1 MKTYSSR
8 ITIGLVLALQTAPYT
23 VQAQE
28 ESAEG
33 EFVFEEIVVTSRKRE
48 ESLQDVPLSVQAFAG
63 VDLERNRIDNVEDLI
78 GTVPGLSVSSNVLS
92 PGKDFLNLVLR
103 GVGSQSAGAPAVGTF
118 VDGAYVPALSF
129 DVAFMDVERVEVL
142 RGPQGTLF
150 GRNTQGG
157 ALNIVLRR
165 PDEESRGR
173 VAFTFDEFE
182 TYRAQAAVSGPLSET
197 VYGSIA
203 LDASSTDG
211 YLKNTVL
218 DESAD
223 DQTRFAGRLALRYAP
238 TESFEINLAI
248 DGSQREGLDGFPGVT
263 RGSEDFEVRSDF
275 QQDGE
280 YENYG
285 GALNVDWMIGS
296 VDVKSITAFR
306 EVTTF
311 LPFDFDG
318 SPERGPNVHDL
329 QSEQSVLSQELRA
342 SGSYGENLNWLVGA
356 YIFKEDSLT
365 DRAYELADVD
375 AFPGGIFIDKQIQD
389 ISRDGYALFA
399 DITWQLMDRMELSAG
414 VRFSDESV
422 DSEVTLDYTLPG
434 IVTIVDAG
442 TASISETNVSPTA
455 SLRYEFTDEITGYAR
470 YARGYRA
477 GGFPYAPASA
487 STNISFE
494 AESSDNYEI
503 GLKGNVLDNRLRFD
517 ISVFQVDISDQQ
529 LSTIV
534 FLNGDP
540 NLPVASVGNAGKS
553 RSKGFEVQMQ
563 ARPAANFELSA
574 NIGLT
579 DAKYIDYVDTVGL
592 SRAGEE
598 FPYVPKWTAQLGA
611 SYTFDLG
618 KTGDLT
624 VGASYRYVDEILSG
638 SGVDVDIQFPVDS
651 YDIVDLKASLERGDW
666 AFDVFV
672 DNLAND
678 FVETRIF
685 NAFFYAQPRPFSIV
699 LPPRRI
705 GARISYRF

>member
-1 MKTYSSR
+1 MKTYSSLT
-8 ITIGLVLALQTAPYT
+8 TIGLVLALQPVPQTA
-23 VQAQE
+23 QAQD
-28 ESAEG
+28 ESAAEG
-33 EFVFEEIVVTSRKRE
+33 FVFEEIVVTARKRE
-48 ESLQDVPLSVQAFAG
+48 ESLQDVPLSVQAFTGAT
-63 VDLERNRIDNVEDLI
+63 LERNRIDNVEDLI

-165 PDEESRGR
+165 PDEESSGR

-182 TYRAQAAVSGPLSET
+182 TYRAQASVSGPLSEKF
-197 VYGSIA
+197 YGSVA

-218 DESAD
+218 DESAN
-223 DQTRFAGRLALRYAP
+223 DQTRFSGRLALRYAA
-238 TESFEINLAI
+238 TDYLDINLAI
-248 DGSQREGLDGFPGVT
+248 DGSKREGLDGFPGVP
-263 RGSEDFEVRSDF
+263 RGSEEFEVRSDF
-275 QQDGE
+275 QQDGT

-285 GALNVDWMIGS
+285 GALNIDWAIGS

-306 EVTTF
+306 EVTSI

-342 SGSYGENLNWLVGA
+342 SGSYGEDFSWLIGA

-365 DRAYELADVD
+365 DRSYGLADVD

-389 ISRDGYALFA
+389 ISRNGYALFT
-399 DITWQLMDRMELSAG
+399 DVTWQPTDKIELSAG

-422 DSEVTLDYTLPG
+422 DSDVTLDFTLPG
-434 IVTIVDAG
+434 ILTVVENG

-455 SLRYEFTDEITGYAR
+455 SLRYKFTDEITGYAR

-494 AESSDNYEI
+494 AELSDNYEI
-503 GLKGNVLDNRLRFD
+503 GLKGGVMDNRLRFD
-517 ISVFQVDISDQQ
+517 ISAFQVDISDQQ

-534 FLNGDP
+534 FLNDDP

-553 RSKGFEVQMQ
+553 RSKGFEVQIQ
-563 ARPAANFELSA
+563 ASPAANFDLSA

-579 DAKYIDYVDTVGL
+579 DAKYIDYVDTVGQ

-598 FPYVPKWTAQLGA
+598 FPYVPKWTAQLSA

-618 KTGDLT
+618 DTGDLT
-624 VGASYRYVDEILSG
+624 VGASYRYVDKTLSG
-638 SGVDVDIQFPVDS
+638 SGVDVDVQFPVDS
-651 YDIVDLKASLERGDW
+651 YDLIDLTASLERGNW
-666 AFDVFV
+666 TVDVFV
-672 DNLAND
+672 DNLTND
-678 FVETRIF
+678 FVETRVF

-705 GARISYRF
+705 GARVSYAF